1 MYLKLLFNRS
11 NLMKLASE
19 GEPGNG
25 GSASPDSSSNGG
37 QSNINIDYDKL
48 AEVVSKRS
56 SATADS
62 VLKGQLKDLGLSGE
76 DLNKAVADFKNKK
89 ASEEQTK
96 QEQAQKMADEN
107 KTLKQQ
113 LLNMN
118 ISSKLSELASNEGID
133 SAKIPFLEKV
143 VDKAKL
149 VKEDGTLAADDDFK
163 KEIGEVLKAF
173 PDFKTVKDQN
183 DSGFQQI
190 GSNGSQGTSGASVN
204 EQLDAIFGIKKK

>member
-11 NLMKLASE
+11 NLMKLAPE
-19 GEPGNG
+19 GDPGSG
-25 GSASPDSSSNGG
+25 GSTPPAAGTNAG
-37 QSNINIDYDKL
+37 QVNINIDYDKL
-48 AEVVSKRS
+48 AEVVNKRS

-96 QEQAQKMADEN
+96 QEQTQKMMDEN
-107 KTLKQQ
+107 KNLKQQ

-118 ISSKLSELASNEGID
+118 ISSKLSEIASNEGID
-133 SAKIPFLEKV
+133 SAKIPFLEKI
-143 VDKAKL
+143 VDKNKL
-149 VKEDGTLAADDDFK
+149 VKEDGTLVADDDFK
-163 KEIGEVLKAF
+163 KEIAEVLKAF
-173 PDFKTVKDQN
+173 PDFKTVQN
-183 DSGFQQI
+183 ESGNGFQQI
-190 GSNGSQGTSGASVN
+190 GSNGSQGSSGASVN

>member
-1 MYLKLLFNRS
+1 MYLKKLFNRS
-11 NLMKLASE
+11 RFMKLAPE
-19 GEPGNG
+19 GEPGSGGANPQNNG
-25 GSASPDSSSNGG
+25 SNEG
-37 QSNINIDYDKL
+37 QANISIDYDKL
-48 AEVVSKRS
+48 AEVVNKRS

-89 ASEEQTK
+89 ASEEQAK

-107 KTLKQQ
+107 KTLRQQ

-118 ISSKLSELASNEGID
+118 ISSKLSELASGEGID
-133 SAKIPFLEKV
+133 PSKVPFLEKLI
-143 VDKAKL
+143 DKAKL

-173 PDFKTVKDQN
+173 PDFKMGQN
-183 DSGFQQI
+183 KSGNGFQQI
-190 GSNGSQGTSGASVN
+190 GSNGSQGSSGASVN